1 MSSLGSRQPV
11 PSAGN
16 MQRGNRR
23 GKCAA
28 GCQARE
34 ICSGVPS
41 AGKSHGAE
49 NMHQGAKRGKYAAGC
64 QARENKQAVQSSGYR
79 GSCVKH

>member
-1 MSSLGSRQPV
+1 MSSSGSRQPV

-16 MQRGNRR
+16 MPRGNRR
-23 GKCAA
+23 GKYAP
-28 GCQARE
+28 GCKVRK

-64 QARENKQAVQSSGYR
+64 HARENKQAVQSSGYR